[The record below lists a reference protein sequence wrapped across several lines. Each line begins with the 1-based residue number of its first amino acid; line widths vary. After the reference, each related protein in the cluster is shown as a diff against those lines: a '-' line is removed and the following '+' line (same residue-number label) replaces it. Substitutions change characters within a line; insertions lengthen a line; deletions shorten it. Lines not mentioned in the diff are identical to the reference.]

1 MQPMKKMAAF
11 TAISSFIPEFVL
23 DNALLQQLVDTNE
36 EWIVSRT
43 GIKERRILKDKG
55 TSHMAINAVKLLLE
69 KSNTS
74 PTEIDLVIC
83 CTVTPDYQFP
93 ATANIVS
100 EACGIKN
107 AFSFDLNAACSGF
120 IYGLVTASKFIESG
134 SHKKV
139 IVIGAD
145 KMSSIINYED
155 RQTCVIF
162 GDAGAAVLLEPNEDG
177 FGIIDATMGTDG
189 SGFEFL
195 HQKAG
200 GSAATPTFKTIEAN
214 EHFVYQEGKSVFK
227 VAVTKVTEC
236 VEEIMLRNHLT
247 TEDVNWFVPH
257 QANIR
262 IIESVNQRLKFK
274 PEQVTV
280 NIQKYGNTTNGTIPL
295 CLDEWQHQFKK
306 GDNIILATFGG
317 GFTWGAIYL
326 KWALGGQ

>member
-1 MQPMKKMAAF
+1 MKKLAAI
-11 TAISSFIPEFVL
+11 TAVSSFVPEYVL
-23 DNALLQQLVDTNE
+23 DNALLQQMVDTTD

-43 GIKERRILKDKG
+43 GIHERRILKEKNKG
-55 TSHMAINAVKLLLE
+55 TSAMAIPAVKDLLS
-69 KSNTS
+69 KTNTAPS
-74 PTEIDLVIC
+74 EIDLLIC

-93 ATANIVS
+93 ATANIIS

-107 AFSFDLNAACSGF
+107 AFSFDINAACSGF

-134 SHKKV
+134 THKKV
-139 IVIGAD
+139 IVVGAD

-162 GDAGAAVLLEPNEDG
+162 GDAGAAVLLEPNEEG
-177 FGIIDATMGTDG
+177 LGIIDSLLGTDG

-200 GSAATPTFKTIEAN
+200 GSVSPASYKTIDAK

-227 VAVTKVTEC
+227 VAVTKVVEC
-236 VEEIMLRNHLT
+236 VEGIMQKNNLNVN
-247 TEDVNWFVPH
+247 DVDWFVPH

-262 IIESVNQRLKFK
+262 IIESVNQRLNFK
-274 PEQVTV
+274 PEQVTI

-295 CLDEWQHQFKK
+295 CLNEWQPQFKK
-306 GDNIILATFGG
+306 DDNIILATFGG
-317 GFTWGAIYL
+317 GFTWGAVYL
-326 KWALGGQ
+326 KWALSGK

>member
-1 MQPMKKMAAF
+1 MKKLAAI
-11 TAISSFIPEFVL
+11 TAVSSFVPEYVL
-23 DNALLQQLVDTNE
+23 DNALLQQMVDTTD

-43 GIKERRILKDKG
+43 GIHERRILKEKNKG
-55 TSHMAINAVKLLLE
+55 TSAMAIPAVKDLLS
-69 KSNTS
+69 KTNTRPS
-74 PTEIDLVIC
+74 EVDLLIC

-93 ATANIVS
+93 ATANIIS
-100 EACGIKN
+100 EACNIKN
-107 AFSFDLNAACSGF
+107 AFSFDINAACSGF

-134 SHKKV
+134 THKKV
-139 IVIGAD
+139 IVVGAD

-162 GDAGAAVLLEPNEDG
+162 GDAGAAVLLEPNEEG
-177 FGIIDATMGTDG
+177 LGIIDSLLGTDG

-200 GSAATPTFKTIEAN
+200 GSVSPASYKTIDAK

-236 VEEIMLRNHLT
+236 VEAVMQRNNLT
-247 TEDVNWFVPH
+247 TENVHWFVPH

-262 IIESVNQRLKFK
+262 IIESVNQRLNFK
-274 PEQVTV
+274 PEQVTI

-295 CLDEWQHQFKK
+295 CLNEWQQQFKK

-317 GFTWGAIYL
+317 GFTWGAVYL
-326 KWALGGQ
+326 KWALSGK

>member
-1 MQPMKKMAAF
+1 MAAV
-11 TAISSFIPEFVL
+11 TAISSFIPDFVL
-23 DNALLQQLVDTNE
+23 DNTLLQQLVDTNE

-43 GIKERRILKDKG
+43 GIQERRILKDKG
-55 TSHMAINAVKLLLE
+55 TSHMAINAVKQLLE
-69 KSNTS
+69 KSNTAPS
-74 PTEIDLVIC
+74 EIDLVIC

-100 EACGIKN
+100 ESCGIKN

-120 IYGLVTASKFIESG
+120 VYGLVTASKFIESG

-162 GDAGAAVLLEPNEDG
+162 GDAGAAVLLEPNEEG
-177 FGIIDATMGTDG
+177 FGIIDAHLGTDG
-189 SGFEFL
+189 AGFEFL

-227 VAVTKVTEC
+227 VAVTKVTES
-236 VEEIMLRNHLT
+236 VEEIMQRNHLT
-247 TEDVNWFVPH
+247 TEDVHWFVPH

-274 PEQVTV
+274 PGQVTV
-280 NIQKYGNTTNGTIPL
+280 NIQKYGNTTNSTIPL
-295 CLDEWQHQFKK
+295 CLDEWQHLFKK

-317 GFTWGAIYL
+317 GFTWGAVYL
-326 KWALGGQ
+326 KWALGGE

>member
-1 MQPMKKMAAF
+1 MKKLAAI

-43 GIKERRILKDKG
+43 GIHERRILKDKG
-55 TSHMAINAVKLLLE
+55 TSHMAINAVKQLLE

>member
-1 MQPMKKMAAF
+1 MKKMAAF

>member
-1 MQPMKKMAAF
+1 MKKMAAI
-11 TAISSFIPEFVL
+11 TGVSSYKPEFVL
-23 DNALLQQLVDTNE
+23 SNQLLQQLVDTNE

-43 GIKERRILKDKG
+43 GIHERRILKGDKKG
-55 TSHMAINAVKLLLE
+55 TSVMAIPAVKDLLN
-69 KSNTS
+69 KTNTLPS
-74 PTEIDLVIC
+74 EVDLLIC

-93 ATANIVS
+93 ATANIIS

-107 AFSFDLNAACSGF
+107 AFSFDINAACSGF
-120 IYGLVTASKFIESG
+120 VYGLVTASKFIESG

-139 IVIGAD
+139 VVVGAD
-145 KMSSIINYED
+145 KMSSIIDYED

-162 GDAGAAVLLEPNEDG
+162 GDAGAAVLLEPNEEG
-177 FGIIDATMGTDG
+177 FGIKDSVLGTDG

-200 GSAATPTFKTIEAN
+200 GSVSPASHKTIDAK

-227 VAVTKVTEC
+227 VAVTKVSEC
-236 VEEIMLRNHLT
+236 VESILQRNQLSA
-247 TEDVNWFVPH
+247 EEVQWFVPH

-274 PEQVTV
+274 PEQVTI
-280 NIQKYGNTTNGTIPL
+280 NIQQYGNTTNGTIPL
-295 CLDEWQHQFKK
+295 CLDEWQHLFKK

-317 GFTWGAIYL
+317 GFTWGAVYL
-326 KWALGGQ
+326 KWALGGK

>member
-1 MQPMKKMAAF
+1 MAAIS
-11 TAISSFIPEFVL
+11 AISSFIPEFVL

-36 EWIVSRT
+36 AWIVSRT
-43 GIKERRILKDKG
+43 GIYERRILKDKG

-69 KSNTS
+69 KSNTAPS
-74 PTEIDLVIC
+74 DIDLVIC

-247 TEDVNWFVPH
+247 TQDVNWFVPH

-262 IIESVNQRLKFK
+262 IIESVNQRLKFN

-326 KWALGGQ
+326 KWALGGE

>member
-1 MQPMKKMAAF
+1 LQPMKKMAAF

>member
-1 MQPMKKMAAF
+1 MKKLAAI
-11 TAISSFIPEFVL
+11 TAISSFIPHFVL
-23 DNALLQQLVDTNE
+23 NNALLQQLVDTNE

-55 TSHMAINAVKLLLE
+55 TSHMAINAVKQLLE
-69 KSNTS
+69 KSNTAPS
-74 PTEIDLVIC
+74 EIDLLIC

-120 IYGLVTASKFIESG
+120 VYGLVTASKFIESG

-145 KMSSIINYED
+145 KMSSIVNYED

-162 GDAGAAVLLEPNEDG
+162 GDAGAAVLLEPNEEG
-177 FGIIDATMGTDG
+177 FGIIDAHLGTDG

-227 VAVTKVTEC
+227 VAVTKVTES
-236 VEEIMLRNHLT
+236 VEEIMQRNHLT
-247 TEDVNWFVPH
+247 TEEVHWFVPH

-295 CLDEWQHQFKK
+295 CLDEWQHLFKK

-317 GFTWGAIYL
+317 GFTWGAVYL
-326 KWALGGQ
+326 RWALGGE